1 MPVPKFRKSASG
13 RHRVGAKVVLR
24 VLAGLRAIR
33 VQDLNLIDGEFY
45 YRCCLPHVEA
55 LLNRARTRDM
65 SDPEQIQQYVD
76 VFHDLWHYYH
86 LPQQDALDAV
96 RNGSKLPLRS
106 SEVTLS
112 KGDDQGDAAT
122 VADATH
128 VSMNVY
134 SSSVRGP
141 AVSEKFI
148 AACQSLGLP
157 LGARIDDDETVSKA
171 HVRVTLVDGNT
182 AARMGRRTLDGGWEW
197 VEMVPVTAQDGYYR
211 VRDEVGPPHLRVD
224 VKLPLPS
231 ADVIAAQYDAVWR
244 QCHDKIG
251 QGAGQD
257 PETAMRTWTIALFM
271 TSGLNFGQALGE
283 WLRLSPGARKISDT
297 RFDEDKAL
305 LFSRVPEARE
315 YLLRRK
321 CAPFGRD

>member
-1 MPVPKFRKSASG
+1 VFRAEHG
-13 RHRVGAKVVLR
+13 EL
-24 VLAGLRAIR
+24 
-33 VQDLNLIDGEFY
+33 DLNFIDGEFY

-55 LLNRARTRDM
+55 LLNRARSLDLT
-65 SDPEQIQQYVD
+65 DPDQVQPYFD
-76 VFHDLWHYYH
+76 VFRDLWHYYH
-86 LPQQDALDAV
+86 LPEQDALAAV
-96 RNGSKLPLRS
+96 RHGHKLPLRS
-106 SEVTLS
+106 TAVTFS
-112 KGDDQGDAAT
+112 RDDGQGEIAT
-122 VADATH
+122 PADATH

-134 SSSVRGP
+134 SSSVRGR
-141 AVSEKFI
+141 AVAEQLI

-157 LGARIDDDETVSKA
+157 LGTWIDDDETVSEA

-211 VRDEVGPPHLRVD
+211 ERDEVGPPYLRVD

-231 ADVIAAQYDAVWR
+231 AVVIVDRYDVAWHRWCDQL
-244 QCHDKIG
+244 G

-257 PETAMRTWTIALFM
+257 PETAMRTWTITLFM

-297 RFDEDKAL
+297 RFE
-305 LFSRVPEARE
+305 
-315 YLLRRK
+315 
-321 CAPFGRD
+321 